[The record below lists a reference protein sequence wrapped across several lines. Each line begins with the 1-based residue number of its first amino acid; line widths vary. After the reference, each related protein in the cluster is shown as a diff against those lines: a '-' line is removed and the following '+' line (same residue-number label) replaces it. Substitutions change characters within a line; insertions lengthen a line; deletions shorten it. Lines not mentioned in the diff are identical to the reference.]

1 MLRGLAA
8 KPALVIT
15 DSQAVREVAAAVPED
30 IRLTTFSTL
39 FARYKGDF
47 AAQLAGAA
55 AIDTLKDGDR
65 VLIAEGCSHH
75 VTCDDIGRVKI
86 PNWMKKYTGRELKF
100 EWTQGADFPDNLEDY
115 ALVVH
120 CGGCMLNRAEVRRRI
135 NECARQGVKVTNY
148 GIVISKMQGVL
159 ERVVKGIA
167 DAGATGSG
175 CTMGN
180 EGD

>member
-1 MLRGLAA
+1 M
-8 KPALVIT
+8 
-15 DSQAVREVAAAVPED
+15 
-30 IRLTTFSTL
+30 
-39 FARYKGDF
+39 
-47 AAQLAGAA
+47 
-55 AIDTLKDGDR
+55 
-65 VLIAEGCSHH
+65 LIAEGCSHH

-167 DAGATGSG
+167 DAGATGSVSDTG
-175 CTMGN
+175 SSSDTGSISDTGE